1 MATSSRPAGKR
12 ARGDYFFMVKSQ
24 LAGDAGSNTSSE
36 NSGSSDAVPAA
47 AAAALPST
55 PPVGNT
61 NAPFLDL
68 DAAAAGREAPPHP
81 SRGGLEPSRG
91 GLVQIGG
98 SGFGEADALGSPTLR
113 RLPSEGHHPISKTLD
128 PRP

>member
-1 MATSSRPAGKR
+1 MQAPSPEDYSSAGG
-12 ARGDYFFMVKSQ
+12 ARGNYFSMVKSQ
-24 LAGDAGSNTSSE
+24 LAGDASKN
-36 NSGSSDAVPAA
+36 SDAVPAA

-61 NAPFLDL
+61 NASFLDL
-68 DAAAAGREAPPHP
+68 DAATAAP
-81 SRGGLEPSRG
+81 LQPSRG

>member
-55 PPVGNT
+55 PPVGST

-81 SRGGLEPSRG
+81 SRGGPEPSRG
-91 GLVQIGG
+91 GLVQISG
-98 SGFGEADALGSPTLR
+98 SGFGAAEAPPAVSVDPT
-113 RLPSEGHHPISKTLD
+113 P
-128 PRP
+128 